1 MGTIIAKTKGK
12 AGKQYWYYVESGRVD
27 GRPRIVRQDYLGPAE
42 KVAAAVKSGCSP
54 TPLKATAR
62 SWGLPGA
69 LWLAAVDSGLWDCLL
84 SVWPPKK
91 RAESPGIAHYVLL
104 SAIQRVCCPGPKT
117 EVEPWYAKSVLRS
130 IWGLKPSRFTS
141 QDFWDS
147 FDRIELG
154 DDDVANG
161 DLAELQLSMLRL
173 WREQG
178 LLSESVLAY
187 DATNFHTY
195 IDTKNDRCTL
205 AQRGHNKQG
214 RHNLR
219 QVGLAYLVDGASG
232 MGLFHDCYPGNR
244 TDAEQFSTCLPT
256 IEHFLD
262 AAQIPRQKVTL
273 VFDKGSSNLL
283 SSLQLADSG
292 IGWVAALPWNQVPED
307 VRSMPLQRFEPAA
320 GDLPGVRWAQADGL
334 VHGQQRRCIL
344 MHSSVFEAEQLHSLM
359 ASIAKACAKLRALSR
374 DLAKPQRK
382 PRKEVSVRRS
392 IDNILAGQWLKDLIE
407 VSLAQPQPPSWGLQF
422 SVNNVALSNLINFR
436 LGRTVLMTSRTEWD
450 PDRVV
455 RAYHGQ
461 EAIERCFRSLKE
473 GAGATWGPAYHWTDS
488 KLRVHSFCCMLAC
501 SLLNWLHLKARKANL
516 AMTKETMLKELDGL
530 QQLVLLYPSG
540 GRSGPKPTAT
550 IDTRESFDQTQLI
563 ELFGLQRLNHTAV
576 SSRTTRTRGRHS
588 TRKG

>member
-1 MGTIIAKTKGK
+1 MGTIIAKIKKGR
-12 AGKQYWYYVESGRVD
+12 QYWYYVESGRIN
-27 GRPRIVRQDYLGPAE
+27 GRPRIVRQDYLGSAE

-54 TPLKATAR
+54 APLKATAR

-91 RAESPGIAHYVLL
+91 GTRGPGIAHYVLL
-104 SAIQRVCCPGPKT
+104 SAIQRVCSPGPKT

-130 IWGLKPSRFTS
+130 IWRLKPSCFTS
-141 QDFWDS
+141 QDFWDH
-147 FDRIELG
+147 FDCIELG
-154 DDDVANG
+154 DDDMPNG
-161 DLAELQLSMLRL
+161 DLAEVQLRMLQL

-178 LLSESVLAY
+178 LLGESVLAY
-187 DATNFHTY
+187 DATNFYTY

-214 RHNLR
+214 RHNLK
-219 QVGLAYLVDGASG
+219 QIGLAYLIDGASG

-244 TDAEQFSTCLPT
+244 TDAEQFSISLPT

-262 AAQIPRQKVTL
+262 AAQIPRQRVTL

-292 IGWVAALPWNQVPED
+292 IGWIAALPWNQVPEQ
-307 VRSMPLQRFEPAA
+307 VRSMPLEQFTAAA

-359 ASIAKACAKLRALSR
+359 ASIAKACTKLRALSR
-374 DLAKPQRK
+374 ELAKPQRK
-382 PRKEVSVRRS
+382 PRKELSVQRS
-392 IDNILAGQWLKDLIE
+392 IANILAGQWLKDLID
-407 VSLAQPQPPSWGLQF
+407 VSLSQPHPPSWHLQF
-422 SVNNVALSNLINFR
+422 SVNNAGLSDLIHFR
-436 LGRTVLMTSRTEWD
+436 LGRTVLTTSRTHWD

-461 EAIERCFRSLKE
+461 EVIERCFRSLKD

-488 KLRVHSFCCMLAC
+488 KLRVHSFCCMLGC
-501 SLLNWLHLKARKANL
+501 SLINWLHAKTREANL
-516 AMTKETMLKELDGL
+516 AMTKETVLTELDGL
-530 QQLVLLYPSG
+530 QQIVLLYPSQ
-540 GRSGPKPTAT
+540 GRTGPKPTAT
-550 IDTRESFDQTQLI
+550 IDTRETLDQARLI
-563 ELFGLQRLNHTAV
+563 ELFRLHRLNNARNEAKPPAT
-576 SSRTTRTRGRHS
+576 
-588 TRKG
+588 KG